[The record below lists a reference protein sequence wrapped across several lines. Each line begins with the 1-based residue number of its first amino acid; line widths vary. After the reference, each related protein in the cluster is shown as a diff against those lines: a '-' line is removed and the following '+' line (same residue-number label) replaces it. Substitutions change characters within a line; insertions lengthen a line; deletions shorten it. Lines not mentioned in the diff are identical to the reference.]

1 MKKILVIASAIAMA
15 LGGLT
20 APANAAVVSRP
31 SIPATAAVGAAV
43 TATAGTYTG
52 ETVSNRFW
60 VFCNT
65 VQSVASL
72 ENSTTRL
79 ALISG
84 GTCDFMMLSYPGS
97 VHSSLNLTVPRTAW
111 GNNSG
116 QQKLIEGKFLYLL
129 EMTSTN
135 AFYSSGA
142 MNVPAP
148 ALVMPALTG
157 GTSGFIAPGSPLNFT
172 AGSGIPSVA
181 PLATAFTM
189 ACSFDLQPVSPTTN
203 AFNVNIASYP
213 NSDDCIVV
221 SMDTQQNAISWPW
234 NVGSAYDGYSS
245 QVVSITTGWYIYRVE
260 RYSDNVYFNDFYWSA
275 PLRVGVAAQTVTY
288 DANTGS
294 GSIAASVA
302 NGARTV
308 ADGSALSRPGFAFSG
323 WNTAANGSGTA
334 IAGGASY
341 TPSGNVTLY
350 AQWTRIPTP
359 PAPVFTSPI
368 SVAPA
373 GGLLNL
379 TGSNLASVTSISV
392 GDRPATISTSSN
404 GQVVVKL
411 PDLAPGKYDL
421 TIKNADG
428 GIRFI
433 DGLVVP
439 DPNAKPAPVRT
450 SSFVAEAAVAV
461 RGATL
466 APAQRAAITSFA
478 RQYRDAREVAC
489 FVSTSR
495 AGLAEARRAAAATCA
510 AAAAAIGKR
519 VRTSIIIDSV
529 SETRTTISL
538 VVKD

>member
-1 MKKILVIASAIAMA
+1 M
-15 LGGLT
+15 
-20 APANAAVVSRP
+20 
-31 SIPATAAVGAAV
+31 
-43 TATAGTYTG
+43 
-52 ETVSNRFW
+52 
-60 VFCNT
+60 
-65 VQSVASL
+65 
-72 ENSTTRL
+72 
-79 ALISG
+79 
-84 GTCDFMMLSYPGS
+84 
-97 VHSSLNLTVPRTAW
+97 
-111 GNNSG
+111 
-116 QQKLIEGKFLYLL
+116 
-129 EMTSTN
+129 
-135 AFYSSGA
+135 
-142 MNVPAP
+142 
-148 ALVMPALTG
+148 
-157 GTSGFIAPGSPLNFT
+157 
-172 AGSGIPSVA
+172 
-181 PLATAFTM
+181 AFTL

-203 AFNVNIASYP
+203 AFNADVATYP
-213 NSDDCIVV
+213 NSNDCVRV
-221 SMDTQQNAISWPW
+221 SFDTQQNSLTWPW
-234 NVGSAYDGYSS
+234 NVGSVYDGYSS
-245 QVVSITTGWYIYRVE
+245 QIVSITTGWYIYRVE

-302 NGARTV
+302 NGARTL
-308 ADGSALSRPGFAFSG
+308 ADGSALSRPGFTFSG
-323 WNTAANGSGTA
+323 WNTAANGTGTA
-334 IAGGASY
+334 LAGGSSY

-392 GDRPATISTSSN
+392 GDRAATISTSSS

-428 GIRFI
+428 GIKFI

-439 DPNAKPAPVRT
+439 DPNAKPAPTRS

-461 RGATL
+461 RGANL
-466 APAQRAAITSFA
+466 APAQRAAIASFA
-478 RQYRDAREVAC
+478 KQYKAASEIAC

-495 AGLAEARRAAAATCA
+495 SGLADARRAAAATCA
-510 AAAAAIGKR
+510 AAASAIGKK

-529 SETRTTISL
+529 TETKTTISV